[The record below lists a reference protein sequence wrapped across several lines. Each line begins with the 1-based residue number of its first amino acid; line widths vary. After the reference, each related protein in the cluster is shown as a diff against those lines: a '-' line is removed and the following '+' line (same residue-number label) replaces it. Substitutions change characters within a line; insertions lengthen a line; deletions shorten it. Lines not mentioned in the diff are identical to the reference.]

1 MKTIA
6 LFFGGLSN
14 EAEVSIMSAKNIVNY
29 FDYRRHHLVLI
40 YWHKSDRR
48 FYLIDN
54 INNIVTRQSKQ
65 IAVENFSSLF
75 DVALLMTH
83 GRYGEDG
90 ILQAILEGQGVRY
103 CGCGVLSSAL
113 CMDKVALKTMFSG
126 QGIRQVH
133 YEFIDLDGLG
143 SKELKDRL
151 SDIGKKLKLPLY
163 VKPANSGSSVG
174 ITKVKNYDEMAK
186 AVRVARRHDKKILFE
201 EGLINPIELEIGIMG
216 NNKLLVSRPGQL
228 RLVKDF
234 YDYDDKYKKGEA
246 QTIVPAKISAKHMKQ
261 AQAMA
266 IKAYR
271 LAGCR
276 GFARIDFFLFN
287 DLLYLN
293 EINTL
298 PGFTDISMFPLV
310 MMDQGMSYR
319 QLINKIISLA

>member
-14 EAEVSIMSAKNIVNY
+14 EAEVSIMSAQNIVKH
-29 FDYRRHHLVLI
+29 FDYRRYNLVLI
-40 YWHKSDRR
+40 YWHNSDRR

-54 INNIVTRQSKQ
+54 INNIVTRQSKR

-90 ILQAILEGQGVRY
+90 VLQAILQGQGVRY

-113 CMDKVALKTMFSG
+113 CMDKVALKAMLSG
-126 QGIRQVH
+126 QGIKQVRH
-133 YEFIDLDGLG
+133 EFIDLDGLKN
-143 SKELKDRL
+143 KELEYRL
-151 SDIGKKLKLPLY
+151 GDIRKKLKLPFY
-163 VKPANSGSSVG
+163 IKPANSGSSVG
-174 ITKVKNYDEMAK
+174 ITKVEDYADITK
-186 AVRVARRHDKKILFE
+186 AIRVARCHDNKILFE
-201 EGLINPIELEIGIMG
+201 EGLINPIELEIGIIG
-216 NNKLLVSRPGQL
+216 NNQLLVSRPGQL

-234 YDYDDKYKKGEA
+234 YDYNDKYKKGEA
-246 QTIVPAKISAKHMKQ
+246 QTIVPAKISTKHIKQ

-276 GFARIDFFLFN
+276 GFARVDFFLSN
-287 DLLYLN
+287 NRLYLN

-319 QLINKIISLA
+319 QLINRIISLA